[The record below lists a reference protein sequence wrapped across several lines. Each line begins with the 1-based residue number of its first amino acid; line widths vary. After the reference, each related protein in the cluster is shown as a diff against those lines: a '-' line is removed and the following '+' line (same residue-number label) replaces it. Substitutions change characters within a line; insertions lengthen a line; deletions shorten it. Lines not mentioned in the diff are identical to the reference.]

1 MKKSI
6 FIIAT
11 AFVVS
16 ACNSTEKQQ
25 PITEQ
30 PVTESID
37 QLTSADIFGK
47 EWKLKEL
54 NGKAIA
60 LDSTFKKEAFI
71 SFEKES
77 SRVSGNGGCNSFGGN
92 FKMEGTDDITIS
104 DIAGTMMACPNMETE
119 GQFFENLKNAKTYQI
134 ENNALTLF
142 NDKKEAVAKLEAG
155 E

>member
-11 AFVVS
+11 GFAVI
-16 ACNSTEKQQ
+16 ACNNTGKQTSTQQPSTE
-25 PITEQ
+25 TVEQ
-30 PVTESID
+30 
-37 QLTSADIFGK
+37 TSASDEIFEK

-54 NGKAIA
+54 DGKAIA

-71 SFEKES
+71 FFEKES

-92 FKMEGTDDITIS
+92 FKLEGTDGITIS